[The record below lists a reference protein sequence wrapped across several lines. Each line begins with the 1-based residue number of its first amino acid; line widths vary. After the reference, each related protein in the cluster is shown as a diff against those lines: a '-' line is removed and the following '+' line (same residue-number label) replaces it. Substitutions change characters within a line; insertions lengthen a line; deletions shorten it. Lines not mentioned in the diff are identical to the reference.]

1 MKKIISII
9 LCACLLFSFPIGA
22 SAQEDTSKDNI
33 QSNQAQSVTPVI
45 VVPGIGSSALY
56 LNPNSENEASP
67 INIDKSFIKL
77 LRKTHLVKST
87 LSACFG
93 RKIDTNAY
101 IDSLA
106 QIIKPFTSL
115 GCDDNGQPREN
126 IGINCFWED
135 SLANHT
141 DYLDSRSTAEPAVCK
156 GICDKIG
163 AENVYLFNYD
173 FRLDVVDY
181 AVMLNDYI
189 DNVKKEKN
197 TDKVTLV
204 SASLG
209 TCVVSAYIDMYK
221 DKNDIEKAVFLDGA
235 FQGVSMT
242 RLYQKDLY
250 LDYAVVMA
258 FISALGECY
267 KGDAVDFASINKW
280 INRFDSLAK
289 NAVELI
295 KELAN
300 EENIDR
306 LYSEVVLPI
315 VGNMPSLWECIPYE
329 NFDDCVKAMTDIGF
343 LKADSGLYQKITRYH
358 EIQGRLKN
366 NLLELKD
373 KECKIAIVCGYGFP
387 GMPCTSEYTN
397 TTDMLIDTCYS
408 SVGALTA
415 AYGEEIKISAIDE
428 KYLSADN
435 MIYSK
440 ACLLPEQTWFCK
452 YVQHMEFVYG
462 TDVNKFVSELATT
475 DSELNIDSIEELTGY
490 RQFTAVDNQYK
501 LVNVDE
507 SNI

>member
-1 MKKIISII
+1 MKKVLSLL
-9 LCACLLFSFPIGA
+9 LCICMLFTLPSVANAEEGTDTAGA
-22 SAQEDTSKDNI
+22 LAQ
-33 QSNQAQSVTPVI
+33 QSESVTPVI

-56 LNPNSENEASP
+56 LNPNSDFEASP
-67 INIDKSFIKL
+67 ITIDKSFVKL
-77 LRKTHLVKST
+77 LRKTHLVKYT

-93 RKIDTNAY
+93 KSIDTGAY
-101 IDSLA
+101 IDGLA
-106 QIIKPFTSL
+106 KVIRPFTSL
-115 GCDDNGQPREN
+115 GCDENGLPNEN

-135 SLANHT
+135 SLANHL
-141 DYLDSRSTAEPAVCK
+141 DYLESRNTAEPAVCK
-156 GICDKIG
+156 GICNKIG

-181 AVMLNDYI
+181 AIMLSDYI

-209 TCVVSAYIDMYK
+209 TCVVSSYIDMFK
-221 DKNDIEKAVFLDGA
+221 DKNDIEKAIFLDGA
-235 FQGVSMT
+235 FQGVAMT

-258 FISALGECY
+258 FLAGLSECY

-280 INRFDSLAK
+280 IGKFDSVAK

-315 VGNMPSLWECIPYE
+315 VGNMPSLWECIPYDD
-329 NFDDCVKAMTDIGF
+329 FDACVKAMTDIGF
-343 LKADSGLYQKITRYH
+343 LKTDSGLYQKITRYH
-358 EIQGRLKN
+358 EIQGRLKD
-366 NLLELKD
+366 NLIELKD
-373 KECKIAIVCGYGFP
+373 KGCEIAIVCGYGFP
-387 GMPCTSEYTN
+387 GMPCTSQYTN

-415 AYGEEIKISAIDE
+415 SYGEKITISALDE

-440 ACLLPEQTWFCK
+440 TCLLPEQTWFCK

-462 TDVNKFVSELATT
+462 TDVNKFISELATT
-475 DSELNIDSIEELTGY
+475 DSELNIDSIERLTGY
-490 RQFTAVDNQYK
+490 KQFTAVDNQYK

-507 SNI
+507 TDV